1 MKRSINAWS
10 VPSEIGFREMFR
22 DVSAAGFEGIELNI
36 DGENGGAHSLS
47 LDTKPEKLAEI
58 KALSEEY
65 GLAVHS
71 VSTSLYGSSLG
82 SPDAAENDFGRRL
95 LLTQMD
101 FAERLGADAILAVPG
116 GITPDNS
123 VKAARERSM
132 ETLLSIKSDIESRP
146 VAVGLENVWNYF
158 FAGPVDMAQFID
170 ELAIRNV
177 GAYFD
182 AGNVAIFSE
191 PWHWIELLG
200 DRIVKLH
207 VKDFLRTGWNA
218 GTFVNLLEGSID
230 WKRTIGALRESG
242 YDGYVTAELGV
253 ISQAPEFLYRI
264 TVDALNVMFA
274 F

>member
-10 VPSEIGFREMFR
+10 VPAETGFRDMFR
-22 DVSAAGFEGIELNI
+22 ALSAAGFDGIELNI

-47 LDTKPEKLAEI
+47 LEMKPDELAEI

-65 GLAVHS
+65 SLPVHS
-71 VSTSLYGSSLG
+71 VSTSLYGASLG
-82 SPDAAENDFGRRL
+82 SQNARENDFGKRL

-101 FAERLGADAILAVPG
+101 FAQRLGAQAILAVPG

-123 VKAARERSM
+123 VKAARERAM
-132 ETLLSIKSDIESRP
+132 ETILSIKSEIEERP

-158 FAGPVDMAQFID
+158 FAGPLDMVQFID
-170 ELAIRNV
+170 GLAIKNV

-200 DRIVKLH
+200 GRIIRLH

-218 GTFVNLLEGSID
+218 GVFVNLLEGSID
-230 WKRTIGALRESG
+230 WKRTLDALRAAG
-242 YDGYVTAELGV
+242 YDGYVTAELCATPL
-253 ISQAPEFLYRI
+253 APDFLYRI
-264 TVDALNVMFA
+264 TADALNTMLA
-274 F
+274 L

>member
-10 VPSEIGFREMFR
+10 VPAEVGFRDMFR
-22 DVSAAGFEGIELNI
+22 TISSAGFEGVELNI
-36 DGENGGAHSLS
+36 DGEKGGAHSLS
-47 LDTKPEKLAEI
+47 LDMKPDKLAEI
-58 KALSEEY
+58 RALSEEY
-65 GLAVHS
+65 SLHIHS
-71 VSTSLYGSSLG
+71 ISTSLYGNSLG
-82 SPDAAENDFGRRL
+82 SQSAADNDFGKRL

-101 FAERLGADAILAVPG
+101 FAERLGAQAILAVPG

-132 ETLLSIKSDIESRP
+132 ETILSIKSEIEGHC

-158 FAGPVDMAQFID
+158 FAGPVDMVQFID
-170 ELAIRNV
+170 ELAIKNV

-200 DRIVKLH
+200 SRIVKVH

-218 GTFVNLLEGSID
+218 GVFVNLLEGSID
-230 WKRTIGALRESG
+230 WKRTMDALRAAG
-242 YDGYVTAELGV
+242 YDGYVTAELDIV
-253 ISQAPEFLYRI
+253 RLAPDFLYRI
-264 TVDALNVMFA
+264 TVDALNTMFA
-274 F
+274 L